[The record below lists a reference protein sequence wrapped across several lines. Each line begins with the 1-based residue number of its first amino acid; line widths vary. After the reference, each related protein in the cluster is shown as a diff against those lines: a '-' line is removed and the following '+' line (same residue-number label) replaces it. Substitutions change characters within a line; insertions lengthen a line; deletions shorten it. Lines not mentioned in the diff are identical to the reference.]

1 MYRFFAP
8 LVLLAGL
15 GLGACADGQAALRAA
30 AEDADIPPA
39 AVPETERPAP
49 AVVDSA
55 LPMDEALRRFQAE
68 TEGPPPERLTGGEA
82 SLDALFRA
90 LLAAYAARDAEALD
104 RLAIT
109 RAEFAWLYYP
119 ESPYPRAPYELS
131 ADFLWFLVEE
141 RGARGVGKAAER
153 FGGAQVVYRG
163 YECPGAVKEE
173 GGGRLWGPCL
183 VRVTTDGRDD
193 VVRLTN
199 AVLERDGRF
208 KLVGFD
214 NKI

>member
-1 MYRFFAP
+1 MYRFLAP
-8 LVLLAGL
+8 LVFVAGL
-15 GLGACADGQAALRAA
+15 GLGACADGQAALRTA
-30 AEDADIPPA
+30 AEDADAPPA
-39 AVPETERPAP
+39 AVPTERPAS

-119 ESPYPRAPYELS
+119 DSPYPHAPYELS

-141 RGARGVGKAAER
+141 RGARGVGKATER
-153 FGGAQVVYRG
+153 FGGAQVEYRG
-163 YECPGAVKEE
+163 YECPGGVKEE
-173 GGGRLWGPCL
+173 GGGVLWGPCL
-183 VRVTTDGRDD
+183 VRLTIDGRDD
-193 VVRLTN
+193 VVRLAN
-199 AVLERDGRF
+199 AILERDGRF